1 MGVPWLSLHMFV
13 RKKQNK
19 SGSVSVQIISKTSGK
34 YKVFK
39 TIGSSICP
47 EQIEKYY
54 VQAKYEINKLR
65 NQLSFIV
72 EEKDVLIES
81 FLDSISNSQI
91 EVIGPELVF
100 GRIFNYIGYGTIQE
114 PLFRHLVITRLVYP
128 GSKLKTIEYLQRYQN
143 LEISID
149 SIYRFLDTLQSK
161 LKEQVE
167 NISFARTKKILEGR
181 IEIIF
186 YDMTT
191 LYFEASDEDDLR
203 KTGFSKDGKH
213 QCPQIYLGLLVA
225 KDGYAIGYDIF
236 EGNISEGHTLIPMIR
251 QFEKRFK
258 LNKPVVIADSG
269 LLSKDNIKSLEDN
282 EYEYI
287 IGARIKNETENIK
300 GKILSLSLTNG
311 KPVSIRKDNNSSLI
325 VSYSSSRASKDL
337 RNRTRGLQRLE
348 KNIASGKLT
357 KSNINNRGYNKYLK
371 LDGEIK
377 VTIDRE
383 KFNTDS
389 KWDGIKGYI
398 TNTKLN
404 PEIVISNYKHLWQI
418 EKAFRISKTDLRI
431 RPIYHHLRKRIEAH
445 ICISFVAYGVYM
457 DLERVLK
464 LSDAGFSVK
473 KASEM
478 TQNMYQIK
486 FVLPKSLREVTKTL
500 KMDDNQRKLIK
511 IINQYF

>member
-1 MGVPWLSLHMFV
+1 
-13 RKKQNK
+13 
-19 SGSVSVQIISKTSGK
+19 
-34 YKVFK
+34 
-39 TIGSSICP
+39 
-47 EQIEKYY
+47 
-54 VQAKYEINKLR
+54 
-65 NQLSFIV
+65 
-72 EEKDVLIES
+72 
-81 FLDSISNSQI
+81 
-91 EVIGPELVF
+91 
-100 GRIFNYIGYGTIQE
+100 
-114 PLFRHLVITRLVYP
+114 
-128 GSKLKTIEYLQRYQN
+128 
-143 LEISID
+143 
-149 SIYRFLDTLQSK
+149 
-161 LKEQVE
+161 
-167 NISFARTKKILEGR
+167 
-181 IEIIF
+181 
-186 YDMTT
+186 MTT

-258 LNKPVVIADSG
+258 LNKPIVIADSG

-287 IGARIKNETENIK
+287 IGARVKNETENIK
-300 GKILSLSLTNG
+300 EKVLSLNLTNG
-311 KPVSIRKDNNSSLI
+311 KPVSIKKDNNLSLI
-325 VSYSSSRASKDL
+325 VSYSSSRASKDFK
-337 RNRTRGLQRLE
+337 NRTRGLQRLE
-348 KNIASGKLT
+348 KNVASGKLT
-357 KSNINNRGYNKYLK
+357 KNNINNRGYNKYLK

-383 KFNTDS
+383 KFDADN
-389 KWDGIKGYI
+389 KWDGIKGYV
-398 TNTKLN
+398 TNTKLS
-404 PEIVISNYKHLWQI
+404 PEVVISNYKHLWQI

-464 LSDAGFSVK
+464 LSAAGFSVK

-486 FVLPKSLREVTKTL
+486 YVLPKSLREVTKTL
-500 KMDDNQRKLIK
+500 KMDDNQRKLTK